1 MSKSLIIG
9 QGITG
14 SVLAWSLH
22 WEDKT
27 VHVLDRGRN
36 ITASRIAAGLVT
48 PFTGRRQSKA
58 GDFDESL
65 TIAKEFYRRVE
76 TETGASLFNEEPA
89 ERYFQD
95 DIERDFFL
103 KERYE
108 THRSEIELI
117 NGANGGVKG
126 FRMLRAARLR
136 VSTFLEVTRSF
147 FAEKGCFHQ
156 FDLDPTTD
164 LEVSESSVRVP
175 KLAFVGQEIY
185 FCQGYQPEENP
196 WFPEIPDAPARGE
209 ILRLEIPDR
218 TVKQVVHQG
227 FWLAPGTEERE
238 DGLPQEYL
246 LGATYDRENLDQ
258 KETQNGRD
266 ELLRGLYEITTE
278 NSRVI
283 AQYSA
288 IRAGMRNR
296 QPIAARHA
304 TYPHVGI
311 LNGMGSKASLMAP
324 ITARRFVKLMA
335 LKPETK
341 GQENRATGAKGVS
354 LTKLAHS
361 IVRRA
366 VRIGDTVMD
375 ATAGNGHDT
384 VFLAACTGPSGHVH
398 AIDIQPEAIQSTRTR
413 LETESITHV
422 TLHQDDH
429 SQVLKSLLASSE
441 VAGAIMFNLGYL
453 PGGNK
458 QRTTSAATT
467 TEAIAAGVSLL
478 RAGGVMTVIAYRGH
492 AGGQEEARAV
502 ADWSEN
508 NKAPSWT
515 TEVIPG
521 AADNDESPVLYVY
534 RKKQQ
539 SQPLS

>member
-1 MSKSLIIG
+1 MTKSLIIG
-9 QGITG
+9 QGIAG

-27 VHVLDRGRN
+27 VHVVDRGRN

-48 PFTGRRQSKA
+48 PFTGRRLSKA

-65 TIAKEFYRRVE
+65 TVAKEFYRRVE
-76 TETGASLFNEEPA
+76 KETGASLFKEEPA
-89 ERYFQD
+89 ERYFLD
-95 DIERDFFL
+95 EVEREFFL

-108 THRSEIELI
+108 THRNEIELI
-117 NGANGGVKG
+117 NGKNGGVKG

-147 FAEKGCFHQ
+147 FAEKGLFHQ
-156 FDLDPTTD
+156 LELDSTND
-164 LEVSESSVRVP
+164 IEVSETGVQVP
-175 KLAFVGQEIY
+175 KLAFVGQEVY

-196 WFPEIPDAPARGE
+196 WFPGIPDAPARGE

-227 FWLAPGTEERE
+227 YWLAPATDQRE
-238 DGLPQEYL
+238 NSSANEYL
-246 LGATYDRENLDQ
+246 LGATYDRENLDLN
-258 KETQNGRD
+258 ETQRGRD
-266 ELLRGLYEITTE
+266 ELLHGLNEITTE
-278 NSRVI
+278 NYRVVRH
-283 AQYSA
+283 YSA
-288 IRAGMRNR
+288 IRAGMKTRR
-296 QPIAARHA
+296 PIAAREEK
-304 TYPHVGI
+304 YPHVAI

-324 ITARRFVKLMA
+324 ITAQRLLNLMA

-341 GQENRATGAKGVS
+341 GQENRVTGAKAVS

-366 VRIGDTVMD
+366 VHLGDTVVD

-384 VFLAACTGPSGHVH
+384 VFLSACTGPSGHVH
-398 AIDIQPEAIQSTRTR
+398 AIDIQADAIQSTRSR
-413 LETESITHV
+413 LESESVANV

-429 SQVLKSLLASSE
+429 SKVLKSLLVSSE
-441 VAGAIMFNLGYL
+441 VVGAIMFNLGYL

-458 QRTTSAATT
+458 ERTTAAATT

-478 RAGGVMTVIAYRGH
+478 RAGGVMTVVAYRGH

-502 ADWSEN
+502 EEWSQRHQS
-508 NKAPSWT
+508 PTFS

-521 AADNDESPVLYVY
+521 AVDNDESPVLYVF
-534 RKKQQ
+534 RKR
-539 SQPLS
+539 

>member
-1 MSKSLIIG
+1 MTKSLIIG

-36 ITASRIAAGLVT
+36 VTASRIAAGLVT
-48 PFTGRRQSKA
+48 PFTGRRLSKA
-58 GDFDESL
+58 GDFDESQ
-65 TIAKEFYRRVE
+65 TVAAEFYRRVE
-76 TETGASLFNEEPA
+76 KETGASLFKEEPA
-89 ERYFQD
+89 IRYFVD
-95 DIERDFFL
+95 DAERDFFL
-103 KERYE
+103 RERYE

-117 NGANGGVKG
+117 NGAKGGVKG

-136 VSTFLEVTRSF
+136 VSTFLEVTRNF
-147 FAEKGCFHQ
+147 FEEKECYHQ

-164 LEVSESSVRVP
+164 IEVSESGVRVT
-175 KLAFVGQEIY
+175 KLGFVGQEIY

-196 WFPEIPDAPARGE
+196 WFSGIPDAPARGE
-209 ILRLEIPDR
+209 ILRIEIPDR

-227 FWLAPGTEERE
+227 FWLAPAMGERE
-238 DGLPQEYL
+238 DGLTSEYL

-258 KETQNGRD
+258 KETQSGRD
-266 ELLRGLYEITTE
+266 ELLRGLKEIT
-278 NSRVI
+278 NDRYLVI
-283 AQYSA
+283 SQYSA
-288 IRAGMRNR
+288 IRAGVRNR

-304 TYPHVGI
+304 TYPHVAI

-324 ITARRFVKLMA
+324 ITARRLLNLMA

-341 GQENRATGAKGVS
+341 GQENRATAAKAIS

-366 VRIGDTVMD
+366 VRMGDTVVD

-398 AIDIQPEAIQSTRTR
+398 VIDIQAEAIQSTRYR
-413 LETESITHV
+413 LETETITNV
-422 TLHQDDH
+422 TLHQEDH
-429 SQVLKSLLASSE
+429 SKVLKSLSESSD
-441 VAGAIMFNLGYL
+441 VVGAIMFNLGYL

-478 RAGGVMTVIAYRGH
+478 KAGGVMTVIAYRGH
-492 AGGQEEARAV
+492 AGGQEEASAV

-508 NKAPSWT
+508 HQAPSLT

-521 AADNDESPVLYVY
+521 AADNDQSPVLYVF
-534 RKKQQ
+534 RKKQ
-539 SQPLS
+539 